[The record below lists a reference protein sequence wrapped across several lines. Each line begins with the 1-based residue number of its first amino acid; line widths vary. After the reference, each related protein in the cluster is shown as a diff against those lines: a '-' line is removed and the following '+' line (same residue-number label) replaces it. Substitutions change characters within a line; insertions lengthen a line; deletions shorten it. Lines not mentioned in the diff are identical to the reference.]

1 MAQDLT
7 RLLAYCGRNMGVD
20 GPTVTELGLLA
31 GCSMLKEPQLRA
43 LLAKVGRTRIAVL
56 SRLGAGL

>member
-7 RLLAYCGRNMGVD
+7 RFLAYCGRNMGVE

-43 LLAKVGRTRIAVL
+43 LLAKVGPGGE
-56 SRLGAGL
+56 LGQSVGVGV